1 MDEPAVLVGV
11 DIVAEE
17 RVAEAARRGGATFGR
32 WLPAPESFPI
42 TESFIKAVGGRAPGF
57 RWDDFEPAGPVPPGA
72 AGLLEEAA
80 ACLTGSTGLS
90 LPDGAA
96 YTIRR
101 ASRRAALTRLAARGE
116 DPPLLGA
123 ARWGRCGGLLV
134 ALAIVLID
142 ERLPGEQPTDEKPTD
157 ERLPDERLTDKQ
169 AEA

>member
-1 MDEPAVLVGV
+1 MSEPAVLVGV

-17 RVAEAARRGGATFGR
+17 RVTEAARRGGAAFGR
-32 WLPAPESFPI
+32 RLPTPESFPVK
-42 TESFIKAVGGRAPGF
+42 ESFIKAVGGRAPGF

-101 ASRRAALTRLAARGE
+101 ASRRAALTRLAARDE
-116 DPPLLGA
+116 DTPVLGA

-142 ERLPGEQPTDEKPTD
+142 ERLPDEQPTDEQ
-157 ERLPDERLTDKQ
+157 LTDKQ
-169 AEA
+169 VEA